1 VRGRGEVK
9 TGRELAI
16 NPGSVYGSLEGV
28 PTREPAFGLEAVWI
42 DPSQRDY
49 ARGLGYTVV
58 DPATAIATHLNK
70 VMRESAAELL
80 SHDETQKL
88 LDKLATRFPKLVEE
102 LVPGKLPLGVVTRTL
117 QHLLLEL
124 VPIRDMRTVV
134 EALADASARTHDP
147 EQLAGFVRTRLGRM
161 IIQGLLEDTETLSA
175 MTLDPSLEQLLHNIL
190 QQNPGNTDVV
200 LEPALA
206 ESLFTALREN
216 VRNVEA
222 QGTAAVLV
230 VSPAIR
236 PWLSRAVRHRVN
248 DLTVLSYSEIPEE
261 QSVKIIATVAAELR
275 KNPSTTGN

>member
-1 VRGRGEVK
+1 
-9 TGRELAI
+9 
-16 NPGSVYGSLEGV
+16 
-28 PTREPAFGLEAVWI
+28 
-42 DPSQRDY
+42 
-49 ARGLGYTVV
+49 VV